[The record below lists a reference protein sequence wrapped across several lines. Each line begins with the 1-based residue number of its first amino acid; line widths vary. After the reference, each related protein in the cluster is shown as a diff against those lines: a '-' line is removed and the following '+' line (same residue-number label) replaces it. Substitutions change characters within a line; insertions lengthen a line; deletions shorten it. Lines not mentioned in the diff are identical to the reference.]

1 MEVDDG
7 SMGNVDSLDLAG
19 IDALLDRFK
28 KRRKDQDRMR
38 QTLADFEADAPQVL
52 SPQAMTAM
60 EQRFRMVAD
69 HAAGDMGAGL
79 RSQVEFELASC
90 RQLRLRSV
98 VDGLPSR
105 LCIARS
111 EAPGLPLPVFVL
123 MDLETA
129 TSIIDRL
136 VGGQGVSTEVDREFT
151 PIEQRVLMDVLRPF
165 LASHEQ
171 VLSATIPLTLQK
183 PVFQSTRDELA
194 AFPLPEL
201 FLVVAYDVT
210 VARSVH
216 WRFQF
221 LLPLASLVDDI
232 EKAAT
237 VPLQLS
243 ELVEERREALKRR
256 LLGVGVACAVDIGAS
271 ELTLSDVAGLVPGD
285 VVLLDKKP
293 GELFDLRV
301 EGALKYRGRLGRR
314 GQGMAF
320 EVAETVETE
329 TH

>member
-1 MEVDDG
+1 
-7 SMGNVDSLDLAG
+7 MGNVDQLDLAG

-38 QTLADFEADAPQVL
+38 KTLADFEVDAPQIV
-52 SPQAMTAM
+52 SAQAMTAM

-79 RSQVEFELASC
+79 RSQVDFELASC

-98 VDGLPSR
+98 VEGLPNR

-136 VGGQGVSTEVDREFT
+136 VGGQGASSDVDRDFT
-151 PIEQRVLMDVLRPF
+151 PIEQRVLMDVIRPF
-165 LASHEQ
+165 LSSHEK
-171 VLSATIPLTLQK
+171 VLSSTLPLSLQE

-210 VARSVH
+210 VAGSVN
-216 WRFQF
+216 WRFQL
-221 LLPLASLVDDI
+221 LLPLANLVDAI

-243 ELVEERREALKRR
+243 ELAEERREALKQR
-256 LLGVGVACAVDIGAS
+256 LMGVGVGCSVDIGSS

-293 GELFDLRV
+293 GELFELRI

-320 EVAETVETE
+320 EVAEAVNAEAS
-329 TH
+329 